1 MNRFGEVVSAV
12 SEGRRHGP
20 LSRRVVKAS
29 RLQELLHYL
38 AGTTSKTMGNQ
49 QATPASTLQQGR
61 AVGVTNSSGFQWS
74 SGPQVTI
81 PKDTPPE
88 CLIKLTKVIHLFIV

>member
-20 LSRRVVKAS
+20 LSRRVLKAS

-38 AGTTSKTMGNQ
+38 AGTSSKAMGNQ
-49 QATPASTLQQGR
+49 QTVPASTLP
-61 AVGVTNSSGFQWS
+61 VGQAAGATRFQWS

-81 PKDTPPE
+81 AKDTPPE
-88 CLIKLTKVIHLFIV
+88 YVIKLAKVAYLWFVMMG